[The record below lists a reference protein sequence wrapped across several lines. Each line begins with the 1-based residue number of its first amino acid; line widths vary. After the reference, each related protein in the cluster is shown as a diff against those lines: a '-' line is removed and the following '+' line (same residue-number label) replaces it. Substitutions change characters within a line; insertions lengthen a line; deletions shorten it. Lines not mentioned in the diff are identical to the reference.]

1 MRNFLLGGVCAFAL
15 MGSVAL
21 FAAPNRVSALQTS
34 DTYKQLDLFGEIF
47 ERVRNDYYKET
58 KDADLMENAINGMLS
73 ALDPYSVY
81 MPPRSFQEARVQTRG
96 EFGGLG
102 LEVTQE
108 NGLVKVVSP
117 IDDTPAQ
124 RAGLLPGDLITHLD
138 GDAVL
143 GKTLQESI
151 EKMRGAPNTDLTLT
165 IRRGSDPAAKP
176 FDVKITRAVIK
187 TRVVRSRRE
196 GDFAYLRISS
206 FNEHTEQ
213 DMVAAIQKLKAEIG
227 PQLAG
232 YIIDLRDNPGGLL
245 DQAIKVSDSFLNQGE
260 IVSTRSLRPNAD
272 EGQRFNARPGDV
284 ADGKPM
290 AVLINGGSAS
300 ASEIVAGALQDHRR
314 AVLVGNTTFGKG
326 LVQTMIPL
334 GEFGGMKLTTAGYFT
349 PSGRSIDKTGVTPDV
364 EVWSDRDRQIAAALK
379 ARREMTGHRD
389 TEEEEA
395 PKTPAATPTPPAGTN
410 PAATPDNNSS
420 AAPKPAAEGPD
431 VVLQAAMDV
440 LRAQPKPTAKK

>member
-21 FAAPNRVSALQTS
+21 FAAPSKVGGLQTNE
-34 DTYKQLDLFGEIF
+34 TYRQLNLFGEIF

-58 KDADLMENAINGMLS
+58 KDEELMEHAINGMLS
-73 ALDPYSVY
+73 SLDPYSIY

-102 LEVTQE
+102 IEVTQE
-108 NGLVKVVSP
+108 SGLIKVVSP

-124 RAGLLPGDLITHLD
+124 KSGILPGDLITHLD
-138 GDAVL
+138 GDPVM
-143 GKTLQESI
+143 GKSLQESI
-151 EKMRGAPNTDLTLT
+151 EKMRGAPNTNIVLTV
-165 IRRGSDPAAKP
+165 RRGADNAAKT

-187 TRVVRSRRE
+187 TRVVRARRE
-196 GDFAYLRISS
+196 GEFAYLRISS
-206 FNEHTEQ
+206 FNEHTTQ
-213 DMVAAIQKLKAEIG
+213 DLTAAIDKLKSEMG
-227 PQLAG
+227 PELKG

-245 DQAIKVSDSFLNQGE
+245 DQAISVSDSFLNQGE
-260 IVSTRSLRPNAD
+260 IVSTRALRASAD
-272 EGQRFNARPGDV
+272 EGQRYNAKRGDI

-300 ASEIVAGALQDHRR
+300 ASEIVAGALQDHHR

-349 PSGRSIDKTGVTPDV
+349 PSGRSIDKVGISADV
-364 EVWSDRDRQIAAALK
+364 EAWNERDRQIAAALK
-379 ARREMTGHRD
+379 ERRQMTGTRE
-389 TEEEEA
+389 TEEEK
-395 PKTPAATPTPPAGTN
+395 PQNQSPATPVTPPAAV
-410 PAATPDNNSS
+410 PTPGQD
-420 AAPKPAAEGPD
+420 GPD
-431 VVLQAAMDV
+431 LVLQSAIEV
-440 LRAQPKPTAKK
+440 LRAPPKPSARK